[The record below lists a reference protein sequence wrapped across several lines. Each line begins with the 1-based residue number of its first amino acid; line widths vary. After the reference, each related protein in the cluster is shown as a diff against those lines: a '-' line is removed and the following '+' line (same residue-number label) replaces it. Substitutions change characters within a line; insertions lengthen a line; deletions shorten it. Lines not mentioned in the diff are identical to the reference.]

1 MMIDY
6 KARRQKFANQLPVD
20 AIAIIPG
27 AFESIRNGDVHYRF
41 CQDSDFFYL
50 TGFEEPHALLIVTSG
65 KQSESILFNQPR
77 VLAEEQWTGSR
88 LGQDDAS
95 HRLQVDKA
103 FSIHHLQSRLPE
115 LLMNK
120 QAIYYPLGKHPVYEK
135 MVFEAWEHVKGK
147 TRKGILAPQMFVDIA
162 PMLGEMRLIKDA
174 FELSCMREAA
184 RISIAG
190 HRRMMERCRHLK
202 TEYELE
208 AEFLYEITRQG
219 CRGLAYDS
227 IVAGGVNACTL
238 HYTANN
244 QQLKSGELVLVDA
257 GGEYQHYAADITRT
271 YPVNGRF
278 TTEQRLIYELVLRAQ
293 RAGIDCIKPG
303 AFWHTIQETMVRIL
317 TEGLVELNILQGPV
331 EQLIENEAYKP
342 LYMHSSGHWLGLDVH
357 DVGAYKENGSW
368 RTLKPGMVL
377 TVEPGL
383 YISPELEQID
393 SRWKG
398 IGVRIED
405 DIHVTADGYEN
416 LTAALPVHVDAL
428 EDLVRG

>member
-1 MMIDY
+1 MIDY
-6 KARRQKFANQLPVD
+6 KARRKKFANQLPVD
-20 AIAIIPG
+20 SIAIIPG
-27 AFESIRNGDVHYRF
+27 AFESLRNGDVHHRF
-41 CQDSDFFYL
+41 CQDSDLFYL
-50 TGFEEPHALLIVTSG
+50 TGFEEPHALLIITSG

-77 VLAEEQWTGSR
+77 VFAEEQWTGPR
-88 LGQDDAS
+88 LGQDDAF
-95 HRLQVDKA
+95 HCLQVDKA
-103 FSIHHLQSRLPE
+103 YSIHHLQSCLPE

-120 QAIYYPLGKHPVYEK
+120 QAIYYPLGKYPVYEK
-135 MVFEAWEHVKGK
+135 MVFDAWEKVKGK
-147 TRKGILAPQMFVDIA
+147 AHKGILVPQMFVDIA
-162 PMLGEMRLIKDA
+162 PITGEMRVIKDA
-174 FELSCMREAA
+174 FELSHMREAA

-190 HRRMMERCRHLK
+190 HRRMMEQCRHLK

-227 IVAGGVNACTL
+227 IVAGGVSACTL

-244 QQLKSGELVLVDA
+244 QPLKSGELVLVDA
-257 GGEYQHYAADITRT
+257 GGEYRHYAADITRT

-303 AFWHTIQETMVRIL
+303 VFWHTIQETMVRVL
-317 TEGLVELNILQGPV
+317 TEGLVELNILQGPI
-331 EQLIENEAYKP
+331 EQLIEYEAYKP

-368 RTLKPGMVL
+368 RVLRPGMVL

-383 YISPELEQID
+383 YISPKLEQVD

-405 DIHVTADGYEN
+405 DIHVTIDGYEN